1 MPNSPSGNSL
11 RRSPRGKLQQR
22 YESSLAKKKKA
33 PGRKNKSVPK
43 RKSAKTKSK
52 VNTAAAKNAK
62 KSGAGK
68 RSRNSESADGKTH
81 ERKRTSERTAGS
93 TKGSRTKSVA
103 ARQHRDVDEHNS
115 IENSCSSNSSEE
127 EASVHSTD
135 DNSDMVGSTDSVDHE
150 GAAWEEGSDI
160 GECNTG
166 NDKAQSLFSRT
177 SFNDAL
183 EREKDNSEEGEPFQ
197 SIKTAGRATSQM
209 HNEDATS
216 RTAGE
221 RRPPIP
227 TTVMESSTNGNP
239 LRQHGGRLEGLA
251 MDLDEVKAGLRGLTR
266 KESMEKRQPHMA
278 ERVRHYVKSFI
289 FRRIKFVNSDQMSQK
304 ALHLVMDHENV
315 PTRNR
320 ETFYMLYDSVFNEA
334 LNTKRSSCEQ
344 AAGRIVRD
352 SITKLENPDDFFTFE
367 ELCKLRRAT
376 TERERNAFFWFF
388 GTFMDSVCGRRTW
401 GKQKYKQLVSTA
413 CETGGQS
420 KLVTRSDEA
429 FGLLLFENYIDKWKM
444 TTTVA
449 ARASGNNGTGQC
461 ESNRKSKLRGKYT
474 GKKSGHC
481 KYGGWCHEGT
491 TRFNE
496 LYAMVGEDRVSA
508 QAAEMEKELL
518 RYCHA
523 QEYGN
528 AGNDGDTA
536 HEDGGQTNA
545 SSTMLDN
552 VQPPVEAC
560 WDEV

>member
-1 MPNSPSGNSL
+1 M
-11 RRSPRGKLQQR
+11 Q
-22 YESSLAKKKKA
+22 KA
-33 PGRKNKSVPK
+33 PGRKKSVPK

-52 VNTAAAKNAK
+52 VNTAAAKNSK
-62 KSGAGK
+62 KSGNRAW
-68 RSRNSESADGKTH
+68 NSESVNDKTRQ
-81 ERKRTSERTAGS
+81 RKRTSEDDVQRTETTAGS
-93 TKGSRTKSVA
+93 TKRSRTQSIA
-103 ARQHRDVDEHNS
+103 ARRHRHADDHDSV
-115 IENSCSSNSSEE
+115 ENSFSSSSSSFEE
-127 EASVHSTD
+127 AASVHSTD
-135 DNSDMVGSTDSVDHE
+135 DDSNMVGRTDKIDHE

-160 GECNTG
+160 ECNAG
-166 NDKAQSLFSRT
+166 NGKTQSLFSKT
-177 SFNDAL
+177 SFNEAL
-183 EREKDNSEEGEPFQ
+183 DREKENSEEEGE
-197 SIKTAGRATSQM
+197 SIPIETAGRATLQL

-216 RTAGE
+216 RTAGGT
-221 RRPPIP
+221 RPPIR
-227 TTVMESSTNGNP
+227 TTVMDLSTNDNP
-239 LRQHGGRLEGLA
+239 GGQHGGRLEALA

-352 SITKLENPDDFFTFE
+352 SIAQLENPDDFFTFE

-388 GTFMDSVCGRRTW
+388 GKFMDSVCGRRTW

-420 KLVTRSDEA
+420 KLVTKSDEA
-429 FGLLLFENYIDKWKM
+429 FGLLLFENYIDKWRM

-449 ARASGNNGTGQC
+449 APAPGTNGTGQC
-461 ESNRKSKLRGKYT
+461 ESNKRSKLRGKYT

-496 LYAMVGEDRVSA
+496 LYAIVGEDRASA

-518 RYCHA
+518 RYCDA

-528 AGNDGDTA
+528 ARNDGDTT
-536 HEDGGQTNA
+536 HEDGGLTNA
-545 SSTMLDN
+545 SSAMLDN